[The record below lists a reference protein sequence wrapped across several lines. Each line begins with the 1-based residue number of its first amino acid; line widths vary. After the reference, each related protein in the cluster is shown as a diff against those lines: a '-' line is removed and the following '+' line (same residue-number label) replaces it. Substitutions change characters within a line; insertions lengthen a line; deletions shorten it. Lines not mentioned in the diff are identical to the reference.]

1 MLTSFFP
8 PERPERRISGTDFV
22 FLFSCT
28 AFLSTHQLKGSEFF
42 LNGSANISTS
52 VLRVDRKRSQSAG
65 PGKAIVVAGN
75 EGGKRCNPEDDTGGG
90 GGGGGG
96 KADNADQVC

>member
-1 MLTSFFP
+1 MFFFFFKHASA
-8 PERPERRISGTDFV
+8 ERIGV
-22 FLFSCT
+22 
-28 AFLSTHQLKGSEFF
+28 F
-42 LNGSANISTS
+42 LNGSANFSTP

-90 GGGGGG
+90 GGGG